1 MEEAWL
7 KDPKAGWQVRFHKD
21 QRTWGRET
29 WVFVDTGKAMP
40 DHLPLLKERY
50 QIPVIHAKL
59 YLIDQIN
66 YTLP

>member
-7 KDPKAGWQVRFHKD
+7 QDPKAGWQVRFHKD

-40 DHLPLLKERY
+40 DHLPLLKER
-50 QIPVIHAKL
+50 
-59 YLIDQIN
+59 
-66 YTLP
+66 